1 MRSLVD
7 WKSAGIS
14 RLGPEGKLR
23 GLGEDLSSID
33 YISCLDF
40 YNLHLHNLKPLFQTL
55 VTYLSFYIP
64 RLL

>member
-1 MRSLVD
+1 MQSLVD

-33 YISCLDF
+33 YISCLDL

-55 VTYLSFYIP
+55 MTYLSFYIP